1 MIGGTRETVP
11 SANPLQILEK
21 NAKIRGVA
29 PGGRRA
35 MPFGG
40 FIEVPKVFLS
50 AKFHRPEA
58 NTLAGNRGE
67 SWTYQAL

>member
-1 MIGGTRETVP
+1 MIGGTRDNG
-11 SANPLQILEK
+11 AKCKPLQNLGK

-50 AKFHRPEA
+50 AKFHRLAA